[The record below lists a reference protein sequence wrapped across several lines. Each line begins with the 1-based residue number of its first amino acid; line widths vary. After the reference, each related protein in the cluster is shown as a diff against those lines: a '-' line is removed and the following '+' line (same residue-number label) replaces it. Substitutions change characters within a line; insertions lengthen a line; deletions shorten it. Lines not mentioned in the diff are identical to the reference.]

1 MGGLR
6 DRNRKCRDGC
16 GVLRKDATAP
26 SAPGVS
32 FPNGVR
38 EKPRPKLVLNPRR
51 TRRVI
56 AITGNLRFTGAVLR
70 WGLGQG
76 ARAPKF
82 TCCPQIQ
89 KLADRSDVIS
99 VVTKRS
105 NIQIFRG
112 SALPVS
118 WWAGGS
124 LPPPPPPR
132 TPPPLSAL
140 QASFLRVSGLTHY
153 RVGNPTND
161 RFQMAYMK
169 LAFFFGFGEL
179 RKWTRWWRDWW
190 GHCLSPRIFGL
201 EPPLQIQS
209 LTAVYRPIHTSS
221 SMTVVLMIIV
231 VPEYIG
237 QARNQG
243 GGSERADDPPSVGKR
258 SAFAGE
264 RRYSSMQ

>member
-89 KLADRSDVIS
+89 KLADRSGVIS
-99 VVTKRS
+99 E
-105 NIQIFRG
+105 
-112 SALPVS
+112 VS
-118 WWAGGS
+118 KCCKIKFSAGGAYNA
-124 LPPPPPPR
+124 PPEGPEPLAAPPKNP
-132 TPPPLSAL
+132 TPLLAHR
-140 QASFLRVSGLTHY
+140 ASFLRVSGLTHY

-161 RFQMAYMK
+161 RFQM
-169 LAFFFGFGEL
+169 
-179 RKWTRWWRDWW
+179 
-190 GHCLSPRIFGL
+190 
-201 EPPLQIQS
+201 
-209 LTAVYRPIHTSS
+209 
-221 SMTVVLMIIV
+221 
-231 VPEYIG
+231 
-237 QARNQG
+237 
-243 GGSERADDPPSVGKR
+243 
-258 SAFAGE
+258 
-264 RRYSSMQ
+264 